1 MDKTEENILNTD
13 TEDAFIS
20 RDSIIRALSEPNWDV
35 EEGSLF
41 GRKEE
46 DPKYTEKTLELD
58 ELDQTVQ
65 KLLSRARDLEE
76 SLKSCVNTKLVIK
89 KAGADIYQLS
99 LKLNRL
105 NKKRLKHNTTNI
117 SKVKPL
123 TVETGSQTE
132 AVSNTTNEISTQTLK
147 DEEMETE
154 VQSQIIREKLCSAE
168 TLTDL
173 RDFLDLEWPRIV
185 FEKLH
190 EEPGDV
196 LAAPWEYD
204 LVNFSTCGLEMSKG
218 VSRRFRERYGGLAEL
233 KAQNRGIGDVAYLIS
248 SIAVPTPSG
257 IQKKDRYIWNLITER
272 EPLTLNET
280 ETLYEAT
287 CKLRELMISNGR
299 HRLAIPYMPT
309 YNWNHVEKIL
319 EFVFKDTNIHICVY
333 RYEKTRTKQKKK
345 PMDSGYSK
353 PKNGGPTREAVCIE
367 AQGKTYAELLRSIRK
382 DVNLDNI
389 NAELSKVRQTKKGDV
404 LLEVKKGNAAEL
416 QLAINKQMHGIR
428 AMMMTK
434 ESVLHVKG
442 LDGIT
447 TKEEI
452 LEAVTKAIDGIRSCR
467 VTSLRPAYGGTQ
479 NATVILDTHAA
490 EQLTKLASIRV
501 GLVQCEVRLRKPYG
515 RCRRC
520 WDIGHTEKECSGTD
534 RSKMCLKCAHPGHK
548 ASDCTGKTYCPICET
563 FGHQVGRKGCKTIPK
578 TVTQE

>member
-1 MDKTEENILNTD
+1 MLTINHN
-13 TEDAFIS
+13 A
-20 RDSIIRALSEPNWDV
+20 EPNWDV

-46 DPKYTEKTLELD
+46 DPKYTEKALELD

-89 KAGADIYQLS
+89 KAGADIYQLI

-117 SKVKPL
+117 PKVKPL
-123 TVETGSQTE
+123 TAETGSQTE
-132 AVSNTTNEISTQTLK
+132 PVSNATNEISTQTLK

-173 RDFLDLEWPRIV
+173 RDFLDLEWPCIV

-257 IQKKDRYIWNLITER
+257 IQKKTDTFG
-272 EPLTLNET
+272 TL
-280 ETLYEAT
+280 L
-287 CKLRELMISNGR
+287 LRE
-299 HRLAIPYMPT
+299 
-309 YNWNHVEKIL
+309 NH
-319 EFVFKDTNIHICVY
+319 
-333 RYEKTRTKQKKK
+333 
-345 PMDSGYSK
+345 
-353 PKNGGPTREAVCIE
+353 
-367 AQGKTYAELLRSIRK
+367 
-382 DVNLDNI
+382 
-389 NAELSKVRQTKKGDV
+389 
-404 LLEVKKGNAAEL
+404 
-416 QLAINKQMHGIR
+416 
-428 AMMMTK
+428 
-434 ESVLHVKG
+434 
-442 LDGIT
+442 
-447 TKEEI
+447 
-452 LEAVTKAIDGIRSCR
+452 
-467 VTSLRPAYGGTQ
+467 
-479 NATVILDTHAA
+479 
-490 EQLTKLASIRV
+490 
-501 GLVQCEVRLRKPYG
+501 
-515 RCRRC
+515 
-520 WDIGHTEKECSGTD
+520 
-534 RSKMCLKCAHPGHK
+534 
-548 ASDCTGKTYCPICET
+548 
-563 FGHQVGRKGCKTIPK
+563 
-578 TVTQE
+578 